1 MQALHVIARS
11 FSQNFDYCR
20 TIGSSRIANPAMPCG
35 AISSAGLLPKQHP
48 GRRAGWRNDVHQVD
62 GFVFDLD
69 GTVYLGDAA
78 LPGSVEGIAALRAR
92 NKQVLF
98 VSNKPLEPRQNYAAK
113 LTRLGIPTAAEDVI
127 TSAYVL
133 GHHLAHHEAD
143 LRLYVIG
150 EQSLRDELRGH
161 GLTVLNEFS
170 EQDPKEVIDP
180 AGIDAVVVAFDR
192 TLDYRKL
199 NTAYQAL
206 VNGARFFATNADKTC
221 PMPGG
226 AIPDAG
232 GTLAALEHM
241 TGRKLE
247 LLAGKPSTL
256 TMQVAI
262 DKLSLPADR
271 IMMVGDRLET
281 DIYMGQQAGMVT
293 AVTLTGVATRADV
306 DKMAVPPDYVI
317 NNLSDLLG
325 LIV

>member
-1 MQALHVIARS
+1 MEK
-11 FSQNFDYCR
+11 
-20 TIGSSRIANPAMPCG
+20 
-35 AISSAGLLPKQHP
+35 SAAPH
-48 GRRAGWRNDVHQVD
+48 VD

-78 LPGSVEGIAALRAR
+78 LPGSVAGIAALRAQGKR
-92 NKQVLF
+92 VLF

-113 LTRLGIPTAAEDVI
+113 LTRIGIPTAATDVI

-133 GHHLAHHEAD
+133 GHHLAQHEAT

-150 EQSLRDELRGH
+150 ETSLRDELRGH
-161 GLTVLNEFS
+161 GLTVLNEFDT
-170 EQDPKEVIDP
+170 QDPKEVIDP
-180 AGIDAVVVAFDR
+180 KGVDAVVVAFDR

-206 VNGARFFATNADKTC
+206 LNGARFFATNADKAC

-226 AIPDAG
+226 SIPDAG
-232 GTLAALEHM
+232 GTIAALEHM

-262 DKLSLPADR
+262 GELGLPAER

-306 DKMAVPPDYVI
+306 AMMKTPPDYVI
-317 NNLSDLLG
+317 ENLGILPTL
-325 LIV
+325 VA

>member
-1 MQALHVIARS
+1 MQVDPCAL
-11 FSQNFDYCR
+11 DGY
-20 TIGSSRIANPAMPCG
+20 SR
-35 AISSAGLLPKQHP
+35 LEK
-48 GRRAGWRNDVHQVD
+48 WRNVHPID

-69 GTVYLGDAA
+69 GTVYLGDVA
-78 LPGSVEGIAALRAR
+78 LPGSVAGIAALRQR
-92 NKQVLF
+92 GKRVLF

-113 LTRLGIPTAAEDVI
+113 LTRLGIPTPPDDVI

-133 GHHLAHHEAD
+133 GHHLAHQAAD

-150 EQSLRDELRGH
+150 EPSLRAELRTHGLQVLDEL
-161 GLTVLNEFS
+161 EQ
-170 EQDPKEVIDP
+170 QDPQAVIDP
-180 AGIDAVVVAFDR
+180 TGIDAVVVAFDR

-206 VNGARFFATNADKTC
+206 MRGARFFATNADKSC

-232 GTLAALEHM
+232 GTIAALEQM

-256 TMQVAI
+256 TMRVAVET
-262 DKLSLPADR
+262 LGMPPAR

-281 DIYMGQQAGMVT
+281 DILMGQQAGMVT
-293 AVTLTGVATRADV
+293 AVTLTGVATRAEV
-306 DKMAVPPDYVI
+306 AQMAQPPDYVI
-317 NNLSDLLG
+317 NQLDELLT
-325 LIV
+325 LVV